1 MGPADLPAPL
11 FQDTKKSPSFKLDL
25 QFRDFF
31 VSCSEIPAYGDENM
45 TAQSRI
51 DAQTRL
57 ILRIHMI
64 WRSLFAVLAAGG
76 AFLLWTG
83 QTDLALWQKI
93 LLSVVAALLSGF
105 SAFGAVQLAKRN
117 HAGRMTSLVIDY
129 LGFVACIV
137 VALNTGEFF
146 IGIDALGETFGKG
159 IPYLGITA
167 LGYFLGMLEEY
178 FPAKRTT
185 SESSLKAVSRW
196 VIIGGFILFLWQ
208 VDALNGVIY
217 FLGKLVQP
225 NGLIAVT
232 GLIIT
237 GPALWSMTR
246 PTIAQALN
254 VKNGHAQ
261 IINGWLFL
269 SPNLLGFLIFF
280 AGPLLLSF
288 YFSFTDSDAIRPPT
302 WIGLENYAKL
312 LNIKF
317 ATLSSPDQLAR
328 EVVDIKVYDEVGRF
342 TFGNTGILFAAADKF
357 FWLALRNTLTY
368 VLFAVP
374 LSVIPALLLSNIL
387 NSKLPGMK
395 FYRAIYFIPSIA
407 AVVGI
412 SLVWQWLYNATIGYI
427 NYFITLGIEFWNN
440 LFHAAVIDPKIQ
452 WVSDENT
459 ALFAI
464 IIIAAWQTMGFNTVL
479 FLAGL
484 QNIPGELYEAATVDG
499 AGAWDKFWGI
509 TLPMLAPTT
518 FYVVSTTTI
527 QAMQV
532 FEQVFILMNPPEG
545 PNNSTITL
553 VLYLYRSGF
562 QNFKQGYASAI
573 AWVLFIVIFGLTLIQ
588 FQRQRRSSIYES

>member
-1 MGPADLPAPL
+1 
-11 FQDTKKSPSFKLDL
+11 
-25 QFRDFF
+25 
-31 VSCSEIPAYGDENM
+31 M

-51 DAQTRL
+51 DAQTNL
-57 ILRIHMI
+57 ALRIHMI
-64 WRSLFAVLAAGG
+64 WRVLFAVLAAG
-76 AFLLWTG
+76 AIVMIWTSSG
-83 QTDLALWQKI
+83 ETALWQKI
-93 LLSVVAALLSGF
+93 ILTLAAALAVAISGY
-105 SAFGAVQLAKRN
+105 GAIQISKRN
-117 HAGRMTSLVIDY
+117 HAGRMSSLVLDY
-129 LGFVACIV
+129 LGFVACFV
-137 VALNTGEFF
+137 FVLNVGEFF
-146 IGIDALGETFGKG
+146 IGIDALGENFGKG
-159 IPYLGITA
+159 IPYLGITV

-178 FPAKRTT
+178 FPNKKATA
-185 SESSLKAVSRW
+185 ENSLKTVSRW
-196 VIIGGFILFLWQ
+196 VMLGGFALFLWQ
-208 VDALNGVIY
+208 VNALNGILY
-217 FLGKLVQP
+217 FLGKLAQP
-225 NGLIAVT
+225 NGLIAVM
-232 GLIIT
+232 GLVIF
-237 GPALWSMTR
+237 GVSLWSMTR
-246 PTIAQALN
+246 PAISQALN
-254 VKNGHAQ
+254 VKTGHEQ
-261 IINGWLFL
+261 VINGWLFL
-269 SPNLLGFLIFF
+269 SPNLIGFLIFF
-280 AGPLLLSF
+280 AGPLLLSL
-288 YFSFTDSDAIRPPT
+288 YFSFTDSDAIRTPN
-302 WIGLENYAKL
+302 WVGLENYAKL

-317 ATLSSPDQLAR
+317 VMLSSPDQLAR
-328 EVVDIKVYDEVGRF
+328 DVVDIKVYDEVGRF

-357 FWLALRNTLTY
+357 FWLALRNTLTF

-374 LSVIPALLLSNIL
+374 LSVIPALVLSSIL

-395 FYRAIYFIPSIA
+395 FYRAVYFMPSIA

-440 LFHAAVIDPKIQ
+440 LFNVAVVDPKIQ

-509 TLPMLAPTT
+509 TIPMLAPTT

-562 QNFKQGYASAI
+562 QNFQQGYASAI

>member
-1 MGPADLPAPL
+1 M
-11 FQDTKKSPSFKLDL
+11 K
-25 QFRDFF
+25 
-31 VSCSEIPAYGDENM
+31 
-45 TAQSRI
+45 AQSRI
-51 DAQTRL
+51 DAQTSL
-57 ILRIHMI
+57 ILRIHII
-64 WRSLFAVLAAGG
+64 WRALFVILALGIVVM
-76 AFLLWTG
+76 LWIR
-83 QTDLALWQKI
+83 QTEMGLWQKV
-93 LLSVVAALLSGF
+93 LLSIVGLMASGF
-105 SAFGAVQLAKRN
+105 SAFGAFQISKRN
-117 HAGRMTSLVIDY
+117 HAGRMVSLVIDY
-129 LGFVACIV
+129 LAFVACFV
-137 VALNTGEFF
+137 FALNAGEFF
-146 IGIDALGETFGKG
+146 IGIDALGENFSKG

-178 FPAKRTT
+178 FPVKKTM
-185 SESSLKAVSRW
+185 SESSLKIVSRW
-196 VIIGGFILFLWQ
+196 VMIGGFVLFLWQ
-208 VDALNGVIY
+208 VDAVNGVTY
-217 FLGKLVQP
+217 FLDKLSQP
-225 NGLIAVT
+225 SGLTAVA
-232 GLIIT
+232 GLVIF
-237 GPALWSMTR
+237 GVSLWSMNR
-246 PTIAQALN
+246 QNISLALN
-254 VKNGHAQ
+254 AKTGHEQ

-288 YFSFTDSDAIRPPT
+288 YFSFTDSDAIRAPT
-302 WIGLENYAKL
+302 WVGLENYAKL

-317 ATLSSPDQLAR
+317 VTLASPDQLAR
-328 EVVDIKVYDEVGRF
+328 DVVDIKIYDEVGRF

-368 VLFAVP
+368 MLFAVP
-374 LSVIPALLLSNIL
+374 LSVIPALVLSNIL

-395 FYRAIYFIPSIA
+395 FYRAIYFMPSIA

-427 NYFITLGIEFWNN
+427 NYFITLGVEFWNN
-440 LFHAAVIDPKIQ
+440 LFNAAVVDPKIQ

>member
-1 MGPADLPAPL
+1 
-11 FQDTKKSPSFKLDL
+11 
-25 QFRDFF
+25 
-31 VSCSEIPAYGDENM
+31 M
-45 TAQSRI
+45 TTPSRI
-51 DAQTRL
+51 DAQTNL
-57 ILRIHMI
+57 VLRIHMV
-64 WRSLFAVLAAGG
+64 WRVLFAFVAAG
-76 AFLLWTG
+76 AIFMLWTG
-83 QTDLALWQKI
+83 AGETPLWQKI
-93 LLSVVAALLSGF
+93 LIVLGSVIAIAA
-105 SAFGAVQLAKRN
+105 SAYGALQISKRN
-117 HAGRMTSLVIDY
+117 HAGRMASLALDY
-129 LGFVACIV
+129 LGFVVCFV
-137 VALNTGEFF
+137 FALNAGEFF

-159 IPYLGITA
+159 VPYLGITA

-178 FPAKRTT
+178 FPAKNK
-185 SESSLKAVSRW
+185 SAESSLKTVSKW
-196 VIIGGFILFLWQ
+196 VMLGGFVLFLWQ
-208 VDALNGVIY
+208 ADALNGVIY
-217 FLGKLVQP
+217 FIGKLAQP
-225 NGLIAVT
+225 GGLIAVA
-232 GLIIT
+232 GFVVF
-237 GPALWSMTR
+237 GFSLWSMSR
-246 PTIAQALN
+246 PNVAQALN
-254 VKNGHAQ
+254 VKTGHEQ

-288 YFSFTDSDAIRPPT
+288 YFSFTDSDAIRAPN
-302 WIGLENYAKL
+302 WVGFENYAKI

-317 ATLSSPDQLAR
+317 VTLDSPDQLAR
-328 EVVDIKVYDEVGRF
+328 DVVDIKVYDEVGRF
-342 TFGNTGILFAAADKF
+342 TFGSTGILFAAADKF

-374 LSVIPALLLSNIL
+374 LSVIPALVLSNIL

-395 FYRAIYFIPSIA
+395 FYRAVYFMPSIA

-440 LFHAAVIDPKIQ
+440 LFNLAVVDPKIQ

-499 AGAWDKFWGI
+499 AGAWGKFWGI
-509 TLPMLAPTT
+509 TIPMLAPTT

-562 QNFKQGYASAI
+562 QNFQQGYASAI
-573 AWVLFIVIFGLTLIQ
+573 AWILFIVIFGLTLIQ